1 MKRMAQAVIL
11 VLVLTMVGGVGAAV
25 SVQGK
30 VEIVFTPQERQM
42 IREYYSKEIIEQ
54 AGGVKG
60 KGKKGL
66 PPGLA
71 KKEKLPPG
79 IRKQLQRN
87 GTLPPGLEKKMEP
100 LPKEVEVRM
109 KQLPP
114 EYTRVVI
121 GTDVIILDK
130 TTQKILDIIHDVAI
144 LARDIAK

>member
-114 EYTRVVI
+114 ECTRVVV
-121 GTDVIILDK
+121 GTDIIILDK
-130 TTQKILDIIHDVAI
+130 TTQKILDIIHDVAV
-144 LARDIAK
+144 LAHDIAK

>member
-1 MKRMAQAVIL
+1 MKRMAQAVIP
-11 VLVLTMVGGVGAAV
+11 VLVLTMVGGAWAAV

-30 VEIVFTPQERQM
+30 VEIVFTPQERQI

-87 GTLPPGLEKKMEP
+87 GTLPPGLENKMEP

-114 EYTRVVI
+114 ECTRVVV
-121 GTDVIILDK
+121 GTDIIILDK
-130 TTQKILDIIHDVAI
+130 TTQKILDIIHDVAV
-144 LARDIAK
+144 LAHDIAK